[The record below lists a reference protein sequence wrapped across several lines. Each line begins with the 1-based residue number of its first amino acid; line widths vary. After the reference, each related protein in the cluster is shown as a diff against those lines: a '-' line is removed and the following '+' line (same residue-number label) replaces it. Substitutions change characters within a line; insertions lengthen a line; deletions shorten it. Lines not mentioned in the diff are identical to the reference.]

1 MARKREKRSIRSSLK
16 SNEHFRS
23 RRLGRIISLVVL
35 AIPLGLTPAMAQED
49 ETQARNPLG
58 RNAAAVKSGDEL
70 FHERCAVCH
79 GQQAQGAMAS
89 NLQFAR
95 SVRRGS
101 ELALF
106 KLIRTGIPGT
116 EMPPQPDLPEERL
129 WQLVSYLRSLAHP
142 AEQPPVEGDVAS
154 GKAVFER
161 VGCASCHILNGAG
174 GFLGPSLDAI
184 GVRRPSQKVR
194 QDLLEPSAEL
204 AEGFGTVVIET
215 AGGVK
220 LEGVLKNEDSFTLL
234 VLTSDGEVQ
243 SLQRSE
249 LRSIERPQRSQM
261 PADYGKR
268 LSPDEVQN
276 LLAFLDRQRDPFV
289 PVVRNFGN
297 Y

>member
-1 MARKREKRSIRSSLK
+1 MRFATNRQNRS
-16 SNEHFRS
+16 EHCSIQAWGQTIAFA
-23 RRLGRIISLVVL
+23 LL
-35 AIPLGLTPAMAQED
+35 ATALALATAAAQES
-49 ETQARNPLG
+49 TQVRANPGNPLG
-58 RNAAAVKSGDEL
+58 RDAAAVEAGDEL

-89 NLQFAR
+89 NLEVAR

-106 KLIRTGIPGT
+106 ELIRGGIPGT
-116 EMPPQPDLPEERL
+116 EMPPQPDLPDQRL
-129 WQLVSYLRSLAHP
+129 WQIVSYLRSLAHP
-142 AEQPPVEGDVAS
+142 AEQPPVEGDVAA
-154 GKAVFER
+154 GRAVFR
-161 VGCASCHILNGAG
+161 RAGCASCHIVDGAG
-174 GFLGPSLDAI
+174 GFLGPALDAI
-184 GVRRPSQKVR
+184 GIRSPSQKIR

-215 AGGVK
+215 AGGET

-234 VLTSDGEVQ
+234 VQTSDGEIQ
-243 SLQRSE
+243 TFQRSQ
-249 LRSIERPQRSQM
+249 LRSIDKPQRSQM
-261 PADYGKR
+261 PASYSER

-289 PVVRNFGN
+289 PVARGFGN